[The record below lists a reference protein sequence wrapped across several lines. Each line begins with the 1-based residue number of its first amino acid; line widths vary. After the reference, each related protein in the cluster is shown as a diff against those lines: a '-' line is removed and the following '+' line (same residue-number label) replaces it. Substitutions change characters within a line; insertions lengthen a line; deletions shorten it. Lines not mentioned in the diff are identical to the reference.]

1 LVAENGVKSAARTLE
16 VLEWLAAA
24 RERPTL
30 SGLAAELGVPKSSL
44 RALLQTLQAR
54 GWIETDPTG
63 TRYGLGVRA
72 LLVGAAYVET
82 DDVVA
87 LTRTAMDDLSRVT
100 GETVHLARLDGTD
113 IVYLAK
119 RESHHPIRLYSA
131 IGRRLPAFATALG
144 KALLSE
150 RSADQRRPH
159 LPSPLPKLSPGT
171 ITDPVLLDRELARTR
186 DRGYAVD
193 NEENT
198 EGIRCWAVTL
208 PRTDPPVDALSISV
222 PVMRLTEER
231 SGLIATELVRA
242 REALGRRMVA
252 RLP

>member
-1 LVAENGVKSAARTLE
+1 MENGSVKSAARTLE

-30 SGLAAELGVPKSSL
+30 SALAAELGVPKSSL
-44 RALLQTLQAR
+44 RALLQTLQGR

-119 RESHHPIRLYSA
+119 RESAHPIRLFSA

-150 RSADQRRPH
+150 RSPEQRRPH
-159 LPSPLPKLSPGT
+159 LPSPLPKLWT

-186 DRGYAVD
+186 ERGYALD

-208 PRTDPPVDALSISV
+208 PRTDPPIDALSISV
-222 PVMRLTEER
+222 PVMRLTDER
-231 SGLIATELVRA
+231 AGLIATELVRVRGALA
-242 REALGRRMVA
+242 RRLVA